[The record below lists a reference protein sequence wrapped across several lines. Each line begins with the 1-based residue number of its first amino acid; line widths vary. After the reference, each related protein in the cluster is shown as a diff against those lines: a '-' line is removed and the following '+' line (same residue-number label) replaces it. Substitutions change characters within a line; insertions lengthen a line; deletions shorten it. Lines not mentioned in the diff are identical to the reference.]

1 MVSKVTD
8 FHLYSEGWIGH
19 CLMRMV
25 GGITWGKMRIILAAI
40 LLGVSGLGMSQNLE
54 DNVRENE
61 ALGNGLEPGGLNIQI
76 APVMPEMPTNIRIRA
91 NFFRWQNEQKVL
103 KYEGLVQIFGDN
115 GLQMFADRAELNF
128 NSKVVRVFGNVEIY
142 QGALVYKGQKASYFY
157 DESKLDTKDLI
168 ISLDPIL
175 LKAESV
181 EQAKYK
187 GRDVFG
193 ALEAAITT
201 HDVKNPNYWMKADKI
216 TIYPK
221 EKVTFNKLSFVAGGR
236 TILWLPYFSQSL
248 DKDLGYHF
256 LPGSR
261 SNWGPFLMNRYGVM
275 LGGELDK
282 ETEQREDAWLLAQFL
297 FDFRYERGIGVGV
310 DFYDKRLEKNEN
322 LGWLK
327 MYYTNDLDPSQPRSG
342 EVRGVVNEDRYRV
355 EFKDRF
361 EQASVVNDAAT
372 IYADVN
378 LTWLSDRYYLED
390 FEPRTFTYNPQ
401 PDNIVG
407 LFRKTEG
414 SLAGVYGRFRLNDF
428 HQTDSRLPE
437 VFYERT
443 RQPIL
448 ESKVF
453 YQGSTSMGFYRE
465 DLADFAQDRLRAIQ
479 SGLFSGDPRIAEIDS
494 ILAKR
499 DFLRFHTW
507 HEVSRTFRPVNG
519 VTITPRAG
527 LGYTRYWQE
536 GADDEGASR
545 RLAYV
550 GVDSALKFV
559 KQYPAVINKRW
570 GLDGLMHVSQPYAN
584 LSFLSTNQLDSS
596 FTRIDRLTPTTR
608 LRTIDVGSFSAIDEM
623 NSWSIARLGFYNK
636 LLTRRDGGSHAWLTM
651 NTYLDYFM
659 QDPEQNRTFSN
670 LYNDIYW
677 HPLPWMAASMEMQ
690 FPLLDGGSGF
700 TELAPGIKLMPN
712 ENWEVSFN
720 YRLLNGHPTL
730 EDSNRIDMRVYT
742 RLNESWGFDIYQQWE
757 LDDNTL
763 EMQQYRIHRDFDS
776 WIASL
781 GVLKRDN
788 RNRDELSVLLSFTLK
803 DFPSINLPLT
813 IDQKEN

>member
-1 MVSKVTD
+1 MVLV
-8 FHLYSEGWIGH
+8 
-19 CLMRMV
+19 
-25 GGITWGKMRIILAAI
+25 AI
-40 LLGVSGLGMSQNLE
+40 LLGISGLGMGQNLE
-54 DNVRENE
+54 DNVREGGAVN
-61 ALGNGLEPGGLNIQI
+61 NGLEAGGLNIQI
-76 APVMPEMPTNIRIRA
+76 APMMPEMPKNIRIRS
-91 NFFRWQNEQKVL
+91 NLFRWKNEQKQL
-103 KYEGLVQIFGDN
+103 EYEGLVQIFGDN
-115 GLQMFADRAELNF
+115 GLQMFADRAELDF
-128 NSKVVRVFGNVEIY
+128 MSKVVRVSGNVEIY
-142 QGALVYKGQKASYFY
+142 QGALVYKGQKASYYY
-157 DESKLDTKDLI
+157 DKRKLDTKDLI
-168 ISLDPIL
+168 ISLDPVL

-181 EQAKYK
+181 KQVKYK
-187 GRDVFG
+187 GRDVFV
-193 ALEAAITT
+193 AREAAITT
-201 HDVKNPNYWMKADKI
+201 HDVKKPNYWMKADKI

-221 EKVTFNKLSFVAGGR
+221 EKVTFNKLSFMAGEQ
-236 TILWLPYFSQSL
+236 TILWLPYFSQTL

-275 LGGELDK
+275 LGGELDE

-297 FDFRYERGIGVGV
+297 FDVRYDRGLGVGV
-310 DFYDKRLEKNEN
+310 DFFDARLERNEN

-342 EVRGVVNEDRYRV
+342 EERGAVNEDRYRV

-361 EQASVVNDAAT
+361 EQASVVNDAAK

-390 FEPRTFTYNPQ
+390 FEPRSYTYNPH
-401 PDNIVG
+401 PDNMIGV
-407 LFRKTEG
+407 FRKTEG

-428 HQTDSRLPE
+428 YRTDSRLPE
-437 VFYERT
+437 MFYERT
-443 RQPIL
+443 RQPVR

-453 YQGSTSMGFYRE
+453 YQGSSSVGFYRE
-465 DLADFAQDRLRAIQ
+465 NLADYRQDELRTLQ
-479 SGLFSGDPRIAEIDS
+479 SGLLAGDPRIAEIDS
-494 ILAKR
+494 LLEKR

-507 HEVSRTFRPVNG
+507 HEVSRTFRPFDG

-527 LGYTRYWQE
+527 LGYTQYWQE
-536 GADDEGASR
+536 GADDNGASR
-545 RLAYV
+545 KLGYA
-550 GVDSALKFV
+550 GVDGSLKFL
-559 KQYPAVINKRW
+559 KHYPGVMNRKW
-570 GLDGLMHVSQPYAN
+570 GLDGLMHVSRPYSN

-596 FTRIDRLTPTTR
+596 FTKIDRLTPTTR

-623 NSWSIARLGFYNK
+623 NSWSVARLGVYNE
-636 LLTRRDGGSHAWLTM
+636 LMTRRDGGSHAWLTM

-677 HPLPWMAASMEMQ
+677 HPLPWMAASVEMQ

-700 TELAPGIKLMPN
+700 TELAPGMKFMPN
-712 ENWEVSFN
+712 ENWELSFN

-730 EDSNRIDMRVYT
+730 EDSNRIDMRIYT